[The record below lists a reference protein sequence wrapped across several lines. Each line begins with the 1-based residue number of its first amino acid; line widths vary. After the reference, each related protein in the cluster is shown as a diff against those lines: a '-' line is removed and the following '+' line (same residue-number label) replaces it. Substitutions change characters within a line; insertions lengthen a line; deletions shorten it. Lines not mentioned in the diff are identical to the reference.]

1 MHRITSVSVSILR
14 LALGAALVASLHGC
28 TWTRSKLPES
38 MGGFSRE
45 CKECLKNCD
54 AASDP
59 AGCRAGC
66 DNICQRK

>member
-1 MHRITSVSVSILR
+1 MHRITSVFVSILV
-14 LALGAALVASLHGC
+14 LATCLQGC

-38 MGGFSRE
+38 LGGFNRE

-59 AGCRAGC
+59 IACRAGC